1 MRMRFYFFIILST
14 IFFMIDQFVKYWVR
28 DTLYKNVF
36 GTEIFRIG
44 DFNIKFQYALN
55 KGISFSMFGNDNQ
68 LPILFISSILV
79 IILIFWL
86 KRNKNIVSSV
96 GISILIGGAIGNI
109 YDRINIGGVIDFIKV
124 SYAEYS
130 FPTFNSADTFI
141 FIGVMLILFED
152 VFAKKSKKV

>member
-1 MRMRFYFFIILST
+1 MRIKSYFFIILST
-14 IFFMIDQFVKYWVR
+14 FFFILDQFVKYWVQN
-28 DTLYKNVF
+28 TVYKNVF
-36 GTEIFRIG
+36 GIEIFKIG

-86 KRNKNIVSSV
+86 KRNKNIISSV

-109 YDRINIGGVIDFIKV
+109 YDRINIGGVIDFIKI
-124 SYAEYS
+124 SYGEYS

-141 FIGVMLILFED
+141 FIGVILILCED
-152 VFAKKSKKV
+152 IFAKKSKKV

>member
-1 MRMRFYFFIILST
+1 
-14 IFFMIDQFVKYWVR
+14 MIDQFVKYWVR

-96 GISILIGGAIGNI
+96 GISI
-109 YDRINIGGVIDFIKV
+109 
-124 SYAEYS
+124 
-130 FPTFNSADTFI
+130 
-141 FIGVMLILFED
+141 
-152 VFAKKSKKV
+152 

>member
-55 KGISFSMFGNDNQ
+55 KGISFSMFGFS
-68 LPILFISSILV
+68 L
-79 IILIFWL
+79 
-86 KRNKNIVSSV
+86 
-96 GISILIGGAIGNI
+96 
-109 YDRINIGGVIDFIKV
+109 
-124 SYAEYS
+124 
-130 FPTFNSADTFI
+130 
-141 FIGVMLILFED
+141 
-152 VFAKKSKKV
+152 